1 MIRLGDASL
10 LASTKLK
17 TRRIRT
23 GFVIGISGLL
33 FGLMLFAVMVMQGV
47 FDSVDRFSDEGLN
60 NRSILQITRT
70 GGSPS
75 FDAYEERSDEQYIA
89 EVQKAHTAYVARK
102 QAAAKKFGVP
112 YDPAQEDPS
121 PIGRDPDTKQMS
133 VLVDSYNSP
142 AVQEVLAKKAAADY
156 KPFDI
161 RSYVKQYSSAT
172 VLGDQYKPVTPKS
185 GNVTHMK
192 DGKEKIETDLTKLRM
207 SRGYTEQGEASLT
220 ITDGSVT
227 KPFITNKTFDPSK
240 GEIPIVVPYSDAE
253 KMLGYKKLAATASN
267 EEKVQRLKNVRERI
281 HEVSATFCYR
291 NQASQAKLSEA
302 SSQVGEIK
310 RGKGTKDFVMPKVV
324 YELPSDTSCGPV
336 KVVSDTRTASE
347 KRAAE
352 ARIAFEKE
360 VGSYIGDPDQRLVTV
375 RGVGISGDLA
385 GESSAWSITGFVGG
399 LFGSSLGYGTW
410 SIPSDLMAQ
419 LPETARPEA
428 IFANEKVIEDTG
440 FYPAETYLVEFTDR
454 KEARTVLE
462 KTGSFSGGM
471 GTSDVMT
478 APFGSSVLLI
488 DEFKKLF
495 YQVMLWVFA
504 VISVIAAIIVG
515 AIIGR
520 AVSDGRRES
529 AIFRAIGAR
538 RGDIGL
544 IYGTYAFLLSLRV
557 VLFAFVLGIVGSL
570 VIELWLAK
578 EASFAAQ
585 LAYAASNTSLEF
597 HFIGFGSW
605 YLAAIAGAIIGI
617 GLISSIIPILLG
629 ARRSPINDMRDD
641 T

>member
-1 MIRLGDASL
+1 MIRLRDAAL

-23 GFVIGISGLL
+23 GFVIGVSGLL
-33 FGLMLFAVMVMQGV
+33 FGLMIFAVLVMQGV
-47 FDSVDRFSDEGLN
+47 FDSVDRFSGEGLN
-60 NRSILQITRT
+60 GRSILQVTRP

-75 FDAYEERSDEQYIA
+75 FDAYEERSNPQYIN
-89 EVQKAHTAYVARK
+89 EVQNAYDAYVARK
-102 QAAAKKFGVP
+102 QAAAKKFGII
-112 YDPAQEDPS
+112 YDPKQEDPS

-142 AVQEVLAKKAAADY
+142 AVQEVLTKKAAADY

-161 RSYVKQYSSAT
+161 RSYVRQYPSAK

-185 GNVTHMK
+185 GNLTHMK
-192 DGKEKIETDLTKLRM
+192 DGKEKIETDLNKLRM

-220 ITDGSVT
+220 ITDGSITQPFVT
-227 KPFITNKTFDPSK
+227 STKFDPSK

-253 KMLGYKKLAATASN
+253 KMLGYKKLSATTSS

-281 HEVSATFCYR
+281 NEVTATFCYR

-302 SSQVGEIK
+302 SSQVAEIK

-336 KVVSDTRTASE
+336 KIVSDTRTASE
-347 KRAAE
+347 KRMAE

-360 VGSYIGDPDQRLVTV
+360 VGTYIGDPDQRLVTV
-375 RGVGISGDLA
+375 RGVGISGDSSLD
-385 GESSAWSITGFVGG
+385 SSAWSITGFVGG

-410 SIPSDLMAQ
+410 SIPSDLMTK
-419 LPETARPEA
+419 LPEAARPPA
-428 IFANEKVIEDTG
+428 IFANENTTENTG
-440 FYPAETYLVEFTDR
+440 FYPYETYLVEFSDR
-454 KEARTVLE
+454 QDARKLLE
-462 KTGSFSGGM
+462 KTGSFTGGM
-471 GTSDVMT
+471 GSGDIMT
-478 APFGSSVLLI
+478 APFGSSVLLV

-495 YQVMLWVFA
+495 YQIMLWAFA

-557 VLFAFVLGIVGSL
+557 VLFAFVLGIVGAFI
-570 VIELWLAK
+570 IELWLAM

-597 HFIGFGSW
+597 HFVGFGSW
-605 YLAAIAGAIIGI
+605 YLAAIGAAIVGV
-617 GLISSIIPILLG
+617 GLVSSIIPILLG